1 MLVERDVRSSIGVQH
16 ALLSHSRSP
25 GHGSGR
31 NPERRDRRCR
41 ADRVSRDLDQN
52 RFPVSRLVDIWNA
65 LPSAEPVKRFR
76 DRQVALRRVWAA
88 LEALSITSLQA
99 ESKQARVVAL
109 LQRPSGA
116 TMDDLT
122 AATGWQRHSVRG
134 VLSGVIRKKRG
145 MVVTSAR
152 EGEQRVYR
160 VVA

>member
-1 MLVERDVRSSIGVQH
+1 M
-16 ALLSHSRSP
+16 
-25 GHGSGR
+25 
-31 NPERRDRRCR
+31 RCYLIR
-41 ADRVSRDLDQN
+41 EAQVAVLTEIPAEVVDGAELIESVGDLAQS

-65 LPSAEPVKRFR
+65 LHGTEPVKRFR

-88 LEALSITSLQA
+88 LEVLPVTSAQA

-109 LQRPSGA
+109 LQRPGGA

-134 VLSGVIRKKRG
+134 VLSGVIRKKLG
-145 MVVTSAR
+145 MAVTSAR

>member
-1 MLVERDVRSSIGVQH
+1 MRCYLIRETQVTVLAEIPSDVTEGAELIESVG
-16 ALLSHSRSP
+16 
-25 GHGSGR
+25 
-31 NPERRDRRCR
+31 
-41 ADRVSRDLDQN
+41 DLDQH

-65 LPSAEPVKRFR
+65 LPGAEPVKRFR

-88 LEALSITSLQA
+88 LEVLRVTSIQT

-109 LQRPSGA
+109 LQRPGGA

-134 VLSGVIRKKRG
+134 VLSGVIRKKLG
-145 MVVTSAR
+145 MAVTSAR

>member
-1 MLVERDVRSSIGVQH
+1 MRCYLIREAQVTVLAEIPSDVTEGAELIESVG
-16 ALLSHSRSP
+16 
-25 GHGSGR
+25 
-31 NPERRDRRCR
+31 
-41 ADRVSRDLDQN
+41 DLDQN

-65 LPSAEPVKRFR
+65 LPSAESVKRFR

-88 LEALSITSLQA
+88 LEAMPVSSLQT

-109 LQRPSGA
+109 LQRPGGA

-134 VLSGVIRKKRG
+134 VLSGVIRKKLG
-145 MVVTSAR
+145 MAVTSAR

-160 VVA
+160 VVG